1 MTEPQFK
8 YWQTS
13 SAFSGANASFME
25 ALYEQFLNDPDSVS
39 ATWQTKFQQIHQDIH
54 EVPHEPIRQQFIR
67 MAHQSKNSQNTCMSP
82 LAASKQTSVLRLINA
97 YRVRGH
103 QNANIEPLGLNP
115 NPPITDLDP
124 TFHGLSSA
132 DMDQIF
138 YSGSL
143 YTDKKMTLRE
153 IIDFLKQVYT
163 GTVGS
168 EYMHIT
174 STEQKRWI
182 QKRLEGY
189 LVQPEIDDEKRRW
202 ILMQLTAAE
211 GLETYLHHKYVGQKR
226 FSLEGNDAL
235 ILLLDELIQRA
246 SEKGADEL
254 VISMAH
260 RGRLNVLTNIVGKP
274 PGELFGEF
282 EGTSAPKKLMSTGDV
297 KYHMGFSSDVEVNGK
312 MVHLILGF
320 NPSHLEIAAPVIQGS
335 ARARQQRRGDK
346 TGDEVMPIIIHG
358 DASVAGQGVVM
369 ESLNMS
375 DTRGFTTGGSLH
387 IVINN
392 QIGFT
397 TSNPIDSRSSAYCT
411 DIAKMVEAPIFHV
424 NADDPEAVLFVTR
437 LAMDYRN
444 TFNQD
449 VFIDLI
455 GYRRHGHNEADEPAV
470 TQPLMYK
477 KIRNHPTARQIYA
490 EKLIAENVIQPEE
503 AKALI
508 EEYRE
513 SLERGWVFSHPLVCN
528 ISNPFTVDWSPFL
541 NDDWQVQTN
550 TAISCEKI
558 KKLADKLLDFP
569 DTLSV
574 HNRIQNI
581 LTQRAEMATGNRR
594 VDWGFAE
601 NLAYASLVDAGHP
614 VRLSGEDVGRGT
626 FFHRHA
632 VITDQNTGEHY
643 VSLQHIRQNQG
654 HFVIINSLLS
664 EEAVLAFEYGYAITE
679 PYGLT
684 IWEAQFGDFANGA
697 QVVIDQFITS
707 GQAKWGLL
715 CGLVLLLPHGYEGM
729 GPEHS
734 SARVERYLQLCAE
747 HNIQVCV
754 PTTPAQIFHLLRRQM
769 LRPLRKPL
777 IVFTPKSLLRHPQA
791 TSTMEELSKGE
802 FQTVI
807 PETSSKLDPQ
817 KIRQI
822 IMCSGKIYYA
832 LKETRD
838 ARGIDD
844 IAIIRIEQLYPFPQ
858 ACFAKT
864 IDLYPNASTLVWCQ
878 EEPQNQGAWDQ
889 IKHRFHH
896 QIEAGKLLYYVGR
909 DAAAAPAE
917 GFGSLYKKNQQ
928 KCIDDALN
936 GHFNP
941 RMNRRISS

>member
-1 MTEPQFK
+1 MSTQFNQ
-8 YWQTS
+8 WQDS
-13 SAFSGANASFME
+13 SAFSGANAAFME
-25 ALYEQFLNDPDSVS
+25 ALYEQFLSDPNSVS
-39 ATWQTKFQQIHQDIH
+39 PAWQLEFQQINQQDGA
-54 EVPHEPIRQQFIR
+54 EVPHQPIRQYFKQL
-67 MAHQSKNSQNTCMSP
+67 AQQNKKVASTTCMSP
-82 LAASKQTSVLRLINA
+82 LAATKQTSVLRLINS

-103 QNANIEPLGLNP
+103 QNAKIDPLDLNP
-115 NPPITDLDP
+115 PPAVADLNP
-124 TFHGLSSA
+124 TFHGLSDA
-132 DMDQIF
+132 DMNQVF
-138 YSGSL
+138 HSGSL
-143 YTDKKMTLRE
+143 YTDQKMTLSE
-153 IIDFLKQVYT
+153 ILTFLKQVYT

-189 LVQPEIDDEKRRW
+189 LVRPEMDSKDKLW
-202 ILMQLTAAE
+202 LLKQLTAAE

-226 FSLEGNDAL
+226 FSLEGCDSL
-235 ILLLDELIQRA
+235 IVLLDEIIQRTTR
-246 SEKGADEL
+246 KGAKEL

-274 PGELFGEF
+274 PNQLFDEF
-282 EGTSAPKKLMSTGDV
+282 EGTSAPKELMTTGDV
-297 KYHMGFSSDVEVNGK
+297 KYHMGFSSDIAVDNEI
-312 MVHLILGF
+312 VHVVLGF

-346 TGDEVMPIIIHG
+346 TGNEVIPIIIHG
-358 DASVAGQGVVM
+358 DAAVAGQGVVM

-397 TSNPIDSRSSAYCT
+397 TSNPIDTRSSAYCT

-437 LAMDYRN
+437 LAVDYRN
-444 TFNQD
+444 TFNHD

-490 EKLIAENVIQPEE
+490 EKLLAEGEIQPDE
-503 AKALI
+503 AKNMVA
-508 EEYRE
+508 EYRAA
-513 SLERGWVFSHPLVCN
+513 LEDDWVSSRPIVCN
-528 ISNPFTVDWSPFL
+528 ISNPFTVDWTPFL
-541 NDDWQVQTN
+541 NDDWQVQVK
-550 TAISCEKI
+550 TAISCDKI
-558 KKLADKLLDFP
+558 KKLANLLLKFP
-569 DTLSV
+569 PELVV
-574 HNRIQNI
+574 HNRIEKI
-581 LTQRAEMATGNRR
+581 MADRAQMAMGNKR

-601 NLAYASLVDAGHP
+601 NLAYASLVEAGHP

-632 VITDQNTGEHY
+632 VLTDQNTGEHY
-643 VSLQHIRQNQG
+643 VPLQHIRENQG
-654 HFVIINSLLS
+654 HFVVINSLLS
-664 EEAVLAFEYGYAITE
+664 EEAVLAFEYGYSITE

-715 CGLVLLLPHGYEGM
+715 CGLTLLLPHGYEGM

-747 HNIQVCV
+747 HNIQVCI

-777 IVFTPKSLLRHPQA
+777 IVFSPKSLLRHPQA
-791 TSTMEELSKGE
+791 TSSMEELSSGE

-807 PETSSKLDPQ
+807 AETAALDNQ
-817 KIRQI
+817 KIKQI
-822 IMCSGKIYYA
+822 IMCSGKIYYQ
-832 LKETRD
+832 LRETRD

-844 IAIIRIEQLYPFPQ
+844 IAIIRIEQLYPFPRD
-858 ACFAKT
+858 CFNKV
-864 IDLYPNASTLVWCQ
+864 IDLYPNAKILVWCQ

-889 IKHRFHH
+889 IKHRFHK
-896 QIEAGKLLYYVGR
+896 QIMAGKALYYTGR
-909 DAAAAPAE
+909 GGAAAPAE
-917 GFGSLYKKNQQ
+917 GYGKLYKENQQ
-928 KCIDDALN
+928 KCIDDALSGN
-936 GHFNP
+936 FNP
-941 RMNRRISS
+941 QMNRRISS